1 MLFPTMCTGYEE
13 TAGPGS
19 PSEKWGAVHG
29 CGSISLFFLSA
40 CGVMLGTLFPV
51 EVWALMVPPW
61 LLPSSQS
68 SLVLSTGPRLG
79 DTLLM
84 CDSIPECGC

>member
-1 MLFPTMCTGYEE
+1 
-13 TAGPGS
+13 
-19 PSEKWGAVHG
+19 
-29 CGSISLFFLSA
+29 
-40 CGVMLGTLFPV
+40 MLGTLFPV

-68 SLVLSTGPRLG
+68 SLALSTGPRLG

-84 CDSIPECGC
+84 CDSIPECG

>member
-1 MLFPTMCTGYEE
+1 
-13 TAGPGS
+13 
-19 PSEKWGAVHG
+19 
-29 CGSISLFFLSA
+29 
-40 CGVMLGTLFPV
+40 MLGTLLPV

-68 SLVLSTGPRLG
+68 SLALSTGPGLG

-84 CDSIPECGC
+84 CDSIPECGCYLCLPAT

>member
-1 MLFPTMCTGYEE
+1 MGV
-13 TAGPGS
+13 GP
-19 PSEKWGAVHG
+19 
-29 CGSISLFFLSA
+29 SLYFS
-40 CGVMLGTLFPV
+40 CQPMERVMLGTLFPV

-68 SLVLSTGPRLG
+68 SLALSTGPRLG